1 MPCCGCIGAFQS
13 GGKAMRVIQ
22 VLSGLH
28 IGGVQSVVMSYYR
41 HIDKSRVQFD
51 FAIIDKDNGEYGEEV
66 LRNGSRIFR
75 VRDWSKD
82 PLGFCKDFEAI
93 LKQNKDITAVHAH
106 MNYFG
111 ALAAA
116 VAKKC
121 GIKNITVH
129 AHSNYETKSFIKK
142 LIRRVMRFIIL
153 KDASAMLA
161 CSEVAG
167 EWLFGA
173 KVVKSDRFCVLKN
186 AIDYVPYFEA
196 LGKRDEYRSELGIA
210 PEKKALV
217 NVSSVTPVK
226 NQAFLVDL
234 LAALNKDGLD
244 RYRLV
249 IVGDGVLRKQLEQQ
263 AESLG
268 VSGQVVFC
276 GWQTDTAKYLAAG
289 DVFVFPSLF
298 EGFSIVT
305 LEAQASGLD
314 AVISDNVPDFAVVNE
329 RIVKKLEL
337 DIDKWKAYIE
347 ALAEKSPEQRLADCR
362 ESRTDE
368 FDINICV
375 KKLAEIY
382 LREG

>member
-1 MPCCGCIGAFQS
+1 
-13 GGKAMRVIQ
+13 MRVIQ

-28 IGGVQSVVMSYYR
+28 IGGVQSVVMNYYR
-41 HIDKSRVQFD
+41 HIDKSKIQFD

-66 LRNGSRIFR
+66 LANGSRIFR

-142 LIRRVMRFIIL
+142 VIRRVMRFIIL
-153 KDASAMLA
+153 KYASAMLA

-173 KVVKSDRFCVLKN
+173 KGVKSDRFSVLQN
-186 AIDYVPYFEA
+186 AIDYEPYREA
-196 LGKRDEYRSELGIA
+196 LGKRDEYRAELGIA
-210 PEKKALV
+210 PEKRVLV

-226 NQAFLVDL
+226 NHAFLVDL

-249 IVGDGVLRKQLEQQ
+249 IVGDGVLRKQIEQQ

-276 GWQTDTAKYLAAG
+276 GWQTDTAKYFAAG
-289 DVFVFPSLF
+289 DIFVFPSKF

-314 AVISDNVPDFAVVNE
+314 AVISDNVPDFAVVN
-329 RIVKKLEL
+329 RSIVKKLEL
-337 DIDKWKAYIE
+337 DIDKWKAYIGSVPE
-347 ALAEKSPEQRLADCR
+347 KPLAERLQDAEKSKSA
-362 ESRTDE
+362 E
-368 FDINICV
+368 FDIIGQV
-375 KKLAEIY
+375 AVLSGIY
-382 LREG
+382 LKI

>member
-1 MPCCGCIGAFQS
+1 
-13 GGKAMRVIQ
+13 MRVIQ

-41 HIDKSRVQFD
+41 HIDKSKVQFD

-66 LRNGSRIFR
+66 LANGSRIFR

-93 LKQNKDITAVHAH
+93 LKRNKDITAVHAH

-111 ALAAA
+111 ALTAA

-129 AHSNYETKSFIKK
+129 AHSNYETKSFVKK
-142 LIRRVMRFIIL
+142 IIRRAMRFIIL

-161 CSEVAG
+161 CSAVAG

-173 KVVKSDRFCVLKN
+173 KGVKSDRFCVLKN
-186 AIDYVPYFEA
+186 AIDYVPYCEA
-196 LGKRDEYRSELGIA
+196 LGKRGEYREELGID
-210 PEKKALV
+210 PEKKVLV

-234 LAALNKDGLD
+234 LAALNKDEKDL
-244 RYRLV
+244 YRLV
-249 IVGDGVLRKQLEQQ
+249 IVGDGVLRKQIEQQ

-337 DIDKWKAYIE
+337 DIDKWKAYIK
-347 ALAEKSPEQRLADCR
+347 ALSEKSAEQRLADCK

-368 FDINICV
+368 FDINVCV

-382 LREG
+382 LREE